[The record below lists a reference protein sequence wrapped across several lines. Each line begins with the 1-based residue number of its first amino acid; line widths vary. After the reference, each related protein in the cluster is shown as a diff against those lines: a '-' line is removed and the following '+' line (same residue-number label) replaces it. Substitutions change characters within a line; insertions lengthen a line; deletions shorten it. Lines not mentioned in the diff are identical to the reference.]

1 MYTEIKNGRR
11 VVKKLP
17 TDVEGKVEGV
27 WWGDVATHILK
38 EAGFDVTV
46 KVEDL
51 ESMLWQQVHFL
62 LNHRGERT
70 YRNRHIWA
78 KTDEMKIELVF
89 VDVPDDKV
97 LSTTL
102 SKNFMSYCI
111 STSKGEMGEVTLL
124 IELSNLEE
132 TMNTLFSEARTF
144 WYSTIVKE
152 RN

>member
-11 VVKKLP
+11 VVKELP
-17 TDVEGKVEGV
+17 IDVEGKVEGI
-27 WWGDVATHILK
+27 WWGDVAINILK

-51 ESMLWQQVHFL
+51 ESVLWQQVHFL
-62 LNHRGERT
+62 LSHREERT

-89 VDVPDDKV
+89 VDVPDGKT

-102 SKNFMSYCI
+102 SKNYMSYRI
-111 STSKGEMGEVTLL
+111 STSKGDWGEVTLL
-124 IELSNLEE
+124 SELSNLEE

>member
-27 WWGDVATHILK
+27 WWGDVAIHILK

>member
-11 VVKKLP
+11 VVKELP
-17 TDVEGKVEGV
+17 IDINSKIEGT
-27 WWGDVATHILK
+27 WWGGVVVNILK

-46 KVEDL
+46 EVENL

-62 LNHRGERT
+62 LSHKGERT

-78 KTDEMKIELVF
+78 KTDEMEIELVF
-89 VDVPDDKV
+89 VDVPSVKI

-102 SKNFMSYCI
+102 SKNYMSYRI
-111 STSKGEMGEVTLL
+111 STSKGDMGEVTLL